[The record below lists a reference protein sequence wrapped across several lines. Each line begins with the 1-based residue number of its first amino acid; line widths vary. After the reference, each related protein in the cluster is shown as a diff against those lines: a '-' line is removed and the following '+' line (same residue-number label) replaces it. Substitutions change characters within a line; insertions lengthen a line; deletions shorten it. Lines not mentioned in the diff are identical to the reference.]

1 MGGDSISIKSAR
13 LAKGITQKDL
23 AERMGIDQSAIAHWE
38 TGKTKP
44 RFYRIREMAAV
55 LECPVE
61 ELLTED
67 DGDGR

>member
-1 MGGDSISIKSAR
+1 MR
-13 LAKGITQKDL
+13 
-23 AERMGIDQSAIAHWE
+23 IDQSAIAHWE

-44 RFYRIREMAAV
+44 RFYRIMEMAAV

-67 DGDGR
+67 DGNGR